1 MGNFENQFSW
11 KQNNVTVLVR
21 NTLLWKQAAKKML
34 ASLEQ
39 SNKME
44 RKVIL
49 KHQCLQRQL

>member
-1 MGNFENQFSW
+1 MGNFENQCSW